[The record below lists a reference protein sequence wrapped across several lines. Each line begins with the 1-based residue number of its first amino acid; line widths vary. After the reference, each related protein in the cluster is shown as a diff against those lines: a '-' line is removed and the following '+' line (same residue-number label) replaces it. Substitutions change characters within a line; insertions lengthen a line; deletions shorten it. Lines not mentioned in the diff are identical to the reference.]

1 LFVYPFSQNAM
12 RQYLLLGLL
21 FIGSYQA
28 FSQNKFNITGVI
40 AEQTDKK
47 GIPYMTVSLIDTL
60 TKLPK
65 SNTFTGETGK
75 FKFENIQTGTYYVL
89 ATSVGFLPSKSALIV
104 VVDKSLTTDTL
115 FMEKTAKDFKEV
127 VVAASKPL
135 LEVES
140 DKVIYNVENDATL
153 QGLNAIEALKKMPF
167 VTVDADD
174 NIQMKGSSN
183 FKVLLNGKSTS
194 IVAKNPSE
202 ALKSFPASLIK
213 RIEVITEP
221 SAKYDADGTAGII
234 NIITKKKVFGY
245 NGSVNISYNSRGMNN
260 GGGNFNAKKGKFGM
274 SAYFGGNAYNYV
286 NQMTTD
292 YSRTSKTPG
301 FESTLNQFST
311 NSTKGT
317 WYYGSSELA
326 YDFDSLHT
334 LSFYASPNG
343 GNNKNISLQNSEV
356 FNNLN
361 ILTDSF
367 SSNTSNK
374 SENPSLDF
382 GFDFIKKFKDNSEH
396 EITFSAARER
406 RRDNSS
412 YTSLQNFTSKLDQD
426 IFNTNDSKNIEN
438 TLKID
443 YTKPFK
449 NKTSLESGV
458 KLITRDLVS
467 DYKMLQRNLPTETY
481 TEMPLNT
488 NTLQYDQNVGSL
500 YTTYAFSVKTYKI
513 KLGARVEQTW
523 INASFNR
530 DSMPFKTD
538 YTNFIPTAS
547 VSYKY
552 KKAHTLRLNYSKRI
566 QRPWMFY
573 LNPYV
578 NNQNPKSISF
588 GNPNLTPEKTH
599 SVSFSWNYFYK
610 QNSLDLSLS
619 NSFTD
624 DVITSFTTID
634 TSGIMYTSYYNIAKS
649 NTTGLSLSFWGMLFG
664 KMQLWANLSTSYVKI
679 THTLDASRNRSGFSN
694 RAHMNA
700 TWNFKYGIS
709 TTLGGYAWQGAPT
722 LQTVRPLNY
731 SYNLSVRKSF
741 LKKKLNVGLVANN
754 FLNGTQTLKTI
765 SEDPN
770 FSSVSTFNNTFF
782 RFYSIS
788 VSYNFGK
795 LKENVSRKKG
805 ISNDDKKSGE

>member
-1 LFVYPFSQNAM
+1 MQRF
-12 RQYLLLGLL
+12 LLLTLL
-21 FIGSYQA
+21 SIGFHTS
-28 FSQNKFNITGVI
+28 FSQNKFNIRGLLFN
-40 AEQTDKK
+40 QSDKK
-47 GIPYMTVSLIDTL
+47 GLPFSTISLIDTL

-65 SNTFTGETGK
+65 SNTFTSENGE
-75 FKFENIQTGTYYVL
+75 FKFENIQPGIYYAI
-89 ATSVGFLPSKSALIV
+89 ATSVGFLPFKSNVILL
-104 VVDKSLTTDTL
+104 VDKSLLLDT
-115 FMEKTAKDFKEV
+115 FFIEKTSKEFKEV
-127 VVAASKPL
+127 VVSASKPL

-140 DKVIYNVENDATL
+140 DKIIYNVENDATL

-183 FKVLLNGKSTS
+183 FRVLLNGKSTS
-194 IVAKNPSE
+194 IVAKSPSE

-245 NGSVNISYNSRGMNN
+245 NGNVNISYNSRGMNN
-260 GGGNFNAKKGKFGM
+260 GGGNFNAKKGKLGM
-274 SAYFGGNAYNYV
+274 SAYLGANAYNYV

-301 FESTLNQFST
+301 FETTLNQFST
-311 NSTKGT
+311 NSTKGN
-317 WYYGSSELA
+317 WYYGSAEIA

-343 GNNKNISLQNSEV
+343 GNNKNLSFQNSEV
-356 FNNLN
+356 FNKLK

-367 SSNTSNK
+367 SSNTSNQ

-382 GFDFIKKFKDNSEH
+382 GFDFIKKFKGNSEH
-396 EITFSAARER
+396 EITFSASRER
-406 RRDNSS
+406 RKENSS
-412 YTSLQNFTSKLDQD
+412 YTSLQNFSSLLDQD
-426 IFNTNDSKNIEN
+426 IFNTNNSKNTEN
-438 TLKID
+438 TAKID

-449 NKTSLESGV
+449 NKTTLESGV

-488 NTLQYDQNVGSL
+488 NTLEYDQNVGSL
-500 YTTYAFSVKTYKI
+500 YTTYAFTVKTYKI

-530 DSMPFKTD
+530 DSLPFKTD
-538 YTNFIPTAS
+538 YTNLIPTAS

-599 SVSFSWNYFYK
+599 SVSLSWNYFYK
-610 QNSLDLSLS
+610 QNSLDLSL
-619 NSFTD
+619 NNAFTD
-624 DVITSFTTID
+624 DVITSFTIID
-634 TSGIMYTSYYNIAKS
+634 TAGIMYTSYYNIAKS

-664 KMQLWANLSTSYVKI
+664 KLQLWTNISTSYVKI
-679 THTLDASRNRSGFSN
+679 SHTKDASRNRSGFSN
-694 RAHMNA
+694 RTHMNA

-722 LQTVRPLNY
+722 LQSVRPLNY
-731 SYNLSVRKSF
+731 SYNLAIRKSF

-754 FLNGTQTLKTI
+754 FLNKTQTLKTV

-770 FSSVSTFNNTFF
+770 FSSVSNFNNTFF

-788 VSYNFGK
+788 VGYNFGK

-805 ISNDDKKSGE
+805 SSNDDKKSGE